1 MVFRLFESYTDRI
14 HNFTIKRR
22 EQGVFLYWKPLKEE
36 NVGDEQPTF
45 VVQNNFFSQKILTR
59 DVSFKKL
66 LNSVCKAKRETIRV
80 IK

>member
-1 MVFRLFESYTDRI
+1 MHSVIWPKRVSAAEQGMVFRLFESLTDRI

-45 VVQNNFFSQKILTR
+45 VVPTTFFPKN
-59 DVSFKKL
+59 
-66 LNSVCKAKRETIRV
+66 LNP
-80 IK
+80 